1 MKTYNKLFKIIF
13 FCTVL
18 GATVCSCDLD
28 VEPTS
33 NIATETFWKTEKDA
47 WYNLNAIY
55 ANSIPGTNVHGDSY
69 TEDVY
74 CQYSWESSGA
84 IFLQDGFSPLYDSGW
99 NFETIRKQNN
109 FLAEVENCVM
119 DEDLK
124 KRFIAEVR
132 AMRAW
137 TYLGMTVTFGKV
149 PLITEVLSYDAP
161 NVPRD
166 EVSTVRK
173 FILDELTEAAA
184 VLPAKYAGGYPNE
197 KGRMTK
203 YAALAVKAR
212 AALYFGEYAIAE
224 QTAKEIMDNGG
235 FSLFK
240 INQLTE
246 AQQKEADE
254 MALYVDFDK
263 YGIDRDEF
271 VKGMFSYESLWHTEN
286 GNPDNPEYIM
296 TRQYTASNW
305 DYQDMVRYTSMR
317 PNQLGGWSSVTP
329 TQNLVDSYWTVD
341 GKEPSIPSKDER
353 AAAYAKIKADFD
365 ANTPPAGEAKFL
377 SFVKDVTTNGKL
389 KDYEYMKEFRNRD
402 SRMYVSILFPFK
414 SWYETD
420 GGTDFAYEWIKGG
433 NYES

>member
-1 MKTYNKLFKIIF
+1 MKTYNKLIKNIF

-55 ANSIPGTNVHGDSY
+55 AKSIPSSNVHGESY

-74 CQYSWESSGA
+74 CQYSWESSGPT
-84 IFLQDGFSPLYDSGW
+84 FLQDGFSPLYDSGW

-109 FLAEVENCVM
+109 FLVEVENCVM

-137 TYLGMTVTFGKV
+137 TYLGMTITFGKV
-149 PLITEVLSYDAP
+149 PLITEVLPYDAP

-166 EVSTVRK
+166 EASVVRK

-184 VLPAKYAGGYPNE
+184 VLPAKYKGGYPNE

-212 AALYFGEYAIAE
+212 AALYFGEYAVAE
-224 QTAKEIMDNGG
+224 QAAKEVMDNGG
-235 FSLFK
+235 YSLFR
-240 INQLTE
+240 ISELSD
-246 AQQKEADE
+246 AQKKEAEE
-254 MALYVDFDK
+254 MSLYIDFDK
-263 YGIDRDEF
+263 YGIDRDKF
-271 VKGMFSYESLWHTEN
+271 VKGMFSYEALWHTEN
-286 GNPDNPEYIM
+286 
-296 TRQYTASNW
+296 
-305 DYQDMVRYTSMR
+305 
-317 PNQLGGWSSVTP
+317 
-329 TQNLVDSYWTVD
+329 
-341 GKEPSIPSKDER
+341 
-353 AAAYAKIKADFD
+353 
-365 ANTPPAGEAKFL
+365 AN
-377 SFVKDVTTNGKL
+377 
-389 KDYEYMKEFRNRD
+389 
-402 SRMYVSILFPFK
+402 
-414 SWYETD
+414 
-420 GGTDFAYEWIKGG
+420 
-433 NYES
+433 

>member
-1 MKTYNKLFKIIF
+1 M
-13 FCTVL
+13 
-18 GATVCSCDLD
+18 
-28 VEPTS
+28 
-33 NIATETFWKTEKDA
+33 
-47 WYNLNAIY
+47 
-55 ANSIPGTNVHGDSY
+55 
-69 TEDVY
+69 
-74 CQYSWESSGA
+74 
-84 IFLQDGFSPLYDSGW
+84 
-99 NFETIRKQNN
+99 
-109 FLAEVENCVM
+109 AEVENCVM

-124 KRFIAEVR
+124 QRFIAEVR

-224 QTAKEIMDNGG
+224 QAAKEIMDNGG

-271 VKGMFSYESLWHTEN
+271 VKGMFSYESLWHTE
-286 GNPDNPEYIM
+286 M
-296 TRQYTASNW
+296 VTRTI
-305 DYQDMVRYTSMR
+305 
-317 PNQLGGWSSVTP
+317 PNIS
-329 TQNLVDSYWTVD
+329 
-341 GKEPSIPSKDER
+341 
-353 AAAYAKIKADFD
+353 
-365 ANTPPAGEAKFL
+365 
-377 SFVKDVTTNGKL
+377 
-389 KDYEYMKEFRNRD
+389 
-402 SRMYVSILFPFK
+402 
-414 SWYETD
+414 
-420 GGTDFAYEWIKGG
+420 
-433 NYES
+433 